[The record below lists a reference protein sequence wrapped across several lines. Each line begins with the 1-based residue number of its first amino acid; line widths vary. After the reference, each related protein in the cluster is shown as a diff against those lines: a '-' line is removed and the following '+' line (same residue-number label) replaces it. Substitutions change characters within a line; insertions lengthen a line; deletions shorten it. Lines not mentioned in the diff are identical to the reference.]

1 MTPPKSLCYHHNSV
15 KCELFRDI
23 LSYAQMFCL
32 RLSIPEKILSPS
44 EMQILNISFGKDGLI
59 SAVVRIR
66 TFASFQNADKL
77 PHRRNSKIKSKDGNV
92 RLVCSIPV
100 KGKDPGHFLWKTSLF
115 KIEVQISGNTALI
128 PIVIDGHKY
137 H

>member
-1 MTPPKSLCYHHNSV
+1 MTPPKSLCYHHNGV

-32 RLSIPEKILSPS
+32 RLSVPEEILSSS
-44 EMQILNISFGKDGLI
+44 EVQVFKPTFGKDGLI

-66 TFASFQNADKL
+66 ISESFRNAEKL
-77 PHRRNSKIKSKDGNV
+77 PHRRNSRIKRKDGNV
-92 RLVCSIPV
+92 RLDCSIPV

-115 KIEVQISGNTALI
+115 DIEVQISGSTALI